1 MYPEPQLRMIDLPD
15 LDKLEAGTS
24 YTDIFM
30 LTLVWNIGIYGAG
43 IFLLFLIFLC
53 LKLYQLHAQKQK

>member
-1 MYPEPQLRMIDLPD
+1 MIDLPD

-30 LTLVWNIGIYGAG
+30 LTLVWNIGIFGAG
-43 IFLLFLIFLC
+43 IFILFLIFLC
-53 LKLYQLHAQKQK
+53 LKLYQLHAIKLK